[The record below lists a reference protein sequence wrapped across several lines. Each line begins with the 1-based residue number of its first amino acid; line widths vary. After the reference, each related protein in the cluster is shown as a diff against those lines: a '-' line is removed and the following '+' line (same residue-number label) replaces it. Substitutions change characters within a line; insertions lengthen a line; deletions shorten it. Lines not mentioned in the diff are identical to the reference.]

1 MTKTQL
7 NFISMSLI
15 CLAALLL
22 QPELESRLY
31 GTRIKI
37 PERVAVTESKNQN
50 EGNEVVKN
58 EPPINGG
65 GVKAESTSDTIKPR
79 LSLAT
84 INTMNAKELES
95 INGVGPVLAKRIVE
109 YRNANGPFKTVK
121 DLGKVKGIGEKK
133 LKAIEDQLSKE
144 E

>member
-37 PERVAVTESKNQN
+37 PDRMTRTETKTTS
-50 EGNEVVKN
+50 EGISELKS
-58 EPPINGG
+58 EPPNKGG
-65 GVKAESTSDTIKPR
+65 GVKAESTSDTIKTR
-79 LSLAT
+79 LSLET
-84 INTMNAKELES
+84 INTMNAKELET
-95 INGVGPVLAKRIVE
+95 INGIGPVLAKRIVE
-109 YRNANGPFKTVK
+109 YRNENGAFKTIK

-133 LKAIEDQLSKE
+133 LKTIEEQLSKE